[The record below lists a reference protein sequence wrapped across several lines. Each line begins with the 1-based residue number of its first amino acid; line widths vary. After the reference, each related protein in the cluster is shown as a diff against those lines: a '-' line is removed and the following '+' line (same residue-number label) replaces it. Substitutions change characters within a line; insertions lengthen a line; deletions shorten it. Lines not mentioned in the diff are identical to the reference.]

1 MHAMGSL
8 ASPLKRNASQTF
20 EANHDEQVDRHVALD
35 LGRNPTGP
43 ARFIKKPQP
52 KLFYPEAMAR
62 DAMRGELVYTPDL
75 KPMMDSIVRDMRST
89 SQTVGRH
96 LGSNIHYSKM
106 KSILKQ
112 SQRAM
117 ITLDRYLLSEAF
129 IRTDIWMTNRLQ
141 EFFKLVHLYG
151 LEREFRDEYWEKN
164 QQSHPSKIQK
174 LYDSIERPLTHSAL
188 DEALADQITNWAKDI
203 MSRSVYVPRAD
214 HPIIRSA
221 VAIMNMAEQQPD
233 MLQETPKRVAQIW
246 AAWCLARDKC
256 WAETTYLAAI
266 ILDRGAKNQMVA
278 KCFRRENSALLN
290 LVDKGYDEEAC
301 RRWQDMHGKCHVIPM
316 PELLSRP
323 VVASLL
329 RASPSSLSLQRT
341 FSSASQLQKTARMA
355 KKTGKTLTKVVPSK
369 VKELGSSSKHQLS
382 PIRPSSGQHSPS
394 IRRLSDVDSTSRYRT
409 PADMVRHLQIH
420 GDSRPKKGHNE
431 EMERRPS
438 EYSKKPDH
446 PEADQP
452 RTKKRKTTTT
462 PSSPVSPLRLQREI
476 RHGASPAPSPATP
489 IAPAAAAGSTTPIP
503 AAVPSPALIPSKAP
517 LDMAPIPV
525 AAMSAP
531 APMAATSASTPMTT
545 MLAPIPVAT
554 MSAPPPTPTDPTSQW
569 SNQPVSADDIATL
582 VAMKLR
588 SGPSG
593 LPFTSQ
599 PVATKAEYESIEETW
614 TKLEARLEKKISPLI
629 RQLDSLTS
637 EVKALGDKQ
646 TALEQT
652 LAKHADDQHKSQDK
666 QVAHD
671 ENITKKV
678 ETLTQLIDDQQT
690 ALKQA
695 VIKMDDQYIAVNKR
709 QTAFEQTITD
719 QVDSLSQ
726 LVRTLQKDKEELKAR
741 VERGQKK
748 RRRSPVND
756 KTADSIT
763 CAPFGEVASAAGS
776 KCD

>member
-20 EANHDEQVDRHVALD
+20 ETNHDEQVDRHVAFN

-52 KLFYPEAMAR
+52 KLFYSETMVR

-75 KPMMDSIVRDMRST
+75 KPMMDSIARDMRST
-89 SQTVGRH
+89 NQTVGRH

-112 SQRAM
+112 GQRAM

-129 IRTDIWMTNRLQ
+129 IRTDIWKTNRLQ

-164 QQSHPSKIQK
+164 QLSHPCKIQK
-174 LYDSIERPLTHSAL
+174 LYDSINRPRTHPAL
-188 DEALADQITNWAKDI
+188 DEALADQIANWAKDI

-246 AAWCLARDKC
+246 AAWCLARDKY
-256 WAETTYLAAI
+256 WAETTYLAVI
-266 ILDRGAKNQMVA
+266 ILERGAKNQMVA
-278 KCFRRENSALLN
+278 KCFRRENIALLN

-301 RRWQDMHGKCHVIPM
+301 RRWQNMHGKCHVIPL

-329 RASPSSLSLQRT
+329 HASSSSLSLQRT

-355 KKTGKTLTKVVPSK
+355 KKTGTNLTKVVPPK
-369 VKELGSSSKHQLS
+369 VRELNLSSKRQLS
-382 PIRPSSGQHSPS
+382 PIPLSSGQHSPP
-394 IRRLSDVDSTSRYRT
+394 IRRLSDADFTSRHRT
-409 PADMVRHLQIH
+409 QVDMVRHLQIH
-420 GDSRPKKGHNE
+420 SDSRPKKGHNDE
-431 EMERRPS
+431 VERRPS
-438 EYSKKPDH
+438 EYSKKPGH

-462 PSSPVSPLRLQREI
+462 SLNPVSPLRLQREI
-476 RHGASPAPSPATP
+476 RHDASPAPSTP
-489 IAPAAAAGSTTPIP
+489 IAPATPVGSTTPIA
-503 AAVPSPALIPSKAP
+503 AAVPSPALIPSMAP
-517 LDMAPIPV
+517 LDTNPIPMAKMSAPIPV
-525 AAMSAP
+525 D
-531 APMAATSASTPMTT
+531 
-545 MLAPIPVAT
+545 T
-554 MSAPPPTPTDPTSQW
+554 MSAPPPMHIDPISQW
-569 SNQPVSADDIATL
+569 SNQPVSADDFATL

-588 SGPSG
+588 SGPYG
-593 LPFTSQ
+593 LPLTGQ
-599 PVATKAEYESIEETW
+599 PVATKAEYESLEETW
-614 TKLEARLEKKISPLI
+614 AKIEARLDKKLSPLI
-629 RQLDSLTS
+629 RQLDSLSS
-637 EVKALGDKQ
+637 EVKALSDKQ
-646 TALEQT
+646 TAIEQT
-652 LAKHADDQHKSQDK
+652 IAKHADDQHKSQDK
-666 QVAHD
+666 QAAHN
-671 ENITKKV
+671 ETLTKKV
-678 ETLTQLIDDQQT
+678 ETLTQLVDNQQT

-695 VIKMDDQYIAVNKR
+695 VIKMDDQYVAVNKR
-709 QTAFEQTITD
+709 QTTFERTITD
-719 QVDSLSQ
+719 KVDSLSQ
-726 LVRTLQKDKEELKAR
+726 LVRTFQKDQEELKAR

-748 RRRSPVND
+748 RRRFSAND

-763 CAPFGEVASAAGS
+763 CAPLGEVASAARG